1 MSIFSKLMKK
11 KGLIVGP
18 LLIAF
23 MAIMPFAEF
32 ELPGIFPGP
41 SSNPGTLQVL
51 ALALLIGSLA
61 LSYHLLLGVA
71 GLLSFGH
78 ALYFALGTYG
88 LAILLRQTELSLL
101 PAMLA
106 VGVIALVVA
115 TVLGRISLQVS
126 GIAFAMVTLAFAQAG
141 SVLIR
146 RNSEITNGEEGLSIN
161 TTNVPDFLIGVVN
174 TKNLFWLAL
183 VIATVSFLLVTWF
196 ERSRAGHVVAAT
208 RENEMRV
215 RVLGIRPNRV
225 KILAVVSAGMIA
237 TVAGMVYFVLQSTAS
252 PANISA
258 DLTLT
263 LLVIVVLGGVGSRW
277 GALIGG
283 VVYMILDQ
291 RLTSLARA
299 PELKELPDF
308 LYIPLSEPLF
318 ILGSIFILV
327 VLFLPGGFAGLAKR
341 FRTGRRAKLKELA

>member
-1 MSIFSKLMKK
+1 MNFLSEIFKRR
-11 KGLIVGP
+11 GLIVGP
-18 LLIAF
+18 LLVAA
-23 MAIMPFAEF
+23 MAVLPLIDF

-41 SSNPGTLQVL
+41 SSNPGTLQIL

-78 ALYFALGTYG
+78 ALYFAIGTYG
-88 LAILLRQTELSLL
+88 LAILLRQTDIALL
-101 PAMLA
+101 PAMLI
-106 VGVIALVVA
+106 VGLVGLVVA
-115 TVLGRISLQVS
+115 AVLGRISLQVS

-146 RNSEITNGEEGLSIN
+146 RNSEITNGEEGLPIN
-161 TTNVPDFLIGVVN
+161 TANVPDYLVGVVN

-183 VIATVSFLLVTWF
+183 VIAVIAFLLVTWF
-196 ERSRAGHVVAAT
+196 EKSRAGHVVAAT
-208 RENEMRV
+208 RENELRV
-215 RVLGIRPNRV
+215 RVLGIRPTRV
-225 KILAVVSAGMIA
+225 KILAVVSAGVIA

-283 VVYMILDQ
+283 VIYMILDQ

-299 PELKELPDF
+299 PELKELPEF

-318 ILGSIFILV
+318 LLGSIFILV

-341 FRTGRRAKLKELA
+341 FRTGKRAKLKELA